1 MEEVST
7 LDIINTAIPA
17 IAILGGLIYAIIR
30 LHVDVEHIKKQITSL
45 FDLWNS
51 RDK

>member
-1 MEEVST
+1 MEEVRT

-17 IAILGGLIYAIIR
+17 IAILGGMIFALIR
-30 LHVDVEHIKKQITSL
+30 LHVDVEHIKKQITTL
-45 FDLWNS
+45 FELWNS

>member
-7 LDIINTAIPA
+7 LYIINTAIPA
-17 IAILGGLIYAIIR
+17 IAILGGMIFALIR
-30 LHVDVEHIKKQITSL
+30 LHVDVEHIKKQITTL
-45 FDLWNS
+45 FELWNT